1 MIQSIPAVALAAV
14 LAFLPLHDTQPAP
27 DSQIRFRWAFA
38 ALTGPADARKLVRVT
53 DDITLRTGD
62 EIRMLVAPVT
72 SCFVYVVHEDPKG
85 VMTPLFP
92 DTPAAF
98 PAGYRAGAVFTIP
111 ADDGWLTLDQVTGI
125 ERIYVAAAPA
135 RLPRLEAALK
145 RGARA
150 EVIAELAALRK
161 QHAKADWVERPV
173 QIGGQVRGR
182 KGPDIRPLATEIT
195 AQGFYSR
202 VFVIDHR

>member
-1 MIQSIPAVALAAV
+1 MRQPIPAAV
-14 LAFLPLHDTQPAP
+14 LAALLALLPLHASQPSA
-27 DSQIRFRWAFA
+27 DNEIRFRWAFA
-38 ALTGPADARKLVRVT
+38 ALTGSADARKLVRVT

-62 EIRMLVAPVT
+62 EIKMLVAPVT

-85 VMTPLFP
+85 LMTPLFP
-92 DTPAAF
+92 ETPVAF
-98 PAGYRAGAVFTIP
+98 PAGYRAGALFTIP
-111 ADDGWLTLDQVTGI
+111 ADDGWLTLDEAIGI

-135 RLPRLEAALK
+135 RLTRLEAALK
-145 RGARA
+145 RGGRA

-195 AQGFYSR
+195 AQAFYSR

>member
-1 MIQSIPAVALAAV
+1 MLQSIATAALAAL
-14 LAFLPLHDTQPAP
+14 LAFLPAH
-27 DSQIRFRWAFA
+27 DSQPSPGQDIRFRWAFA
-38 ALTGPADARKLVRVT
+38 ALTGPADARKLVRVA

-62 EIRMLVAPVT
+62 EIKMLVEPVT
-72 SCFVYVVHEDPKG
+72 SCFVYVIHEDPRG
-85 VMTPLFP
+85 VVTPLFP
-92 DTPAAF
+92 ETPDAF
-98 PAGYRAGAVFTIP
+98 PARYKSGARYSIP
-111 ADDGWLTLDQVTGI
+111 ADGGVLTLDAVTGI
-125 ERIYVAAAPA
+125 ERIYVAASPA

-145 RGARA
+145 RGSRA

-173 QIGGQVRGR
+173 QIGGQVRGL
-182 KGPDIRPLATEIT
+182 KGPDITSMATEII